1 MASMACIAFMLLFG
15 RIRQPSAA
23 HFTVTVIVHSLNRS
37 LKLITVFMAFIAFIA
52 FMGFRPLGAGAFR
65 PLGAGAFLTFVAFT
79 TRARTVVGARYAIA
93 MMEPIGG

>member
-52 FMGFRPLGAGAFR
+52 FMGFRPF
-65 PLGAGAFLTFVAFT
+65 GAGAFLAFMTFVAFT
-79 TRARTVVGARYAIA
+79 TRARTTEGARYAIA
-93 MMEPIGG
+93 MTEPIGG

>member
-52 FMGFRPLGAGAFR
+52 FIGFRPF
-65 PLGAGAFLTFVAFT
+65 GAGAFLTFMTFVAFT
-79 TRARTVVGARYAIA
+79 TRARTTEGARYAIA
-93 MMEPIGG
+93 MTEPIGG

>member
-1 MASMACIAFMLLFG
+1 MACIAFMLLFG

-52 FMGFRPLGAGAFR
+52 FMGFRPF
-65 PLGAGAFLTFVAFT
+65 GAGAFLAFMTFVAFT
-79 TRARTVVGARYAIA
+79 TRARTTEGARYAIA
-93 MMEPIGG
+93 MMEPRGG

>member
-15 RIRQPSAA
+15 LIRQPSAA

-52 FMGFRPLGAGAFR
+52 FMGFRPF
-65 PLGAGAFLTFVAFT
+65 GAGAFLTFMTFVVFT
-79 TRARTVVGARYAIA
+79 TRARTTEGARYAIA
-93 MMEPIGG
+93 MTEPIGG

>member
-52 FMGFRPLGAGAFR
+52 FMGFRPF
-65 PLGAGAFLTFVAFT
+65 GAGAFLAFMTFVAFT
-79 TRARTVVGARYAIA
+79 TRARTTEGARHAIA
-93 MMEPIGG
+93 MMEPRGG

>member
-52 FMGFRPLGAGAFR
+52 FIGFRPF
-65 PLGAGAFLTFVAFT
+65 GAGAFLAFMTFVAFT
-79 TRARTVVGARYAIA
+79 TRARTTEGARYAIA
-93 MMEPIGG
+93 MMEPMCG

>member
-52 FMGFRPLGAGAFR
+52 FMGFRPF
-65 PLGAGAFLTFVAFT
+65 GAGAFLAFMTFVAFT
-79 TRARTVVGARYAIA
+79 TRARTTEGARYAIA
-93 MMEPIGG
+93 MMEPRGG

>member
-23 HFTVTVIVHSLNRS
+23 HFTVTVIVHSLNRN

-52 FMGFRPLGAGAFR
+52 FMGFRPF
-65 PLGAGAFLTFVAFT
+65 GAGAFLTLMTFVPFT
-79 TRARTVVGARYAIA
+79 IRARTTEGARYAIA